1 MKKKLIF
8 SAVLVFSM
16 MALWA
21 QENSKFTVPL
31 IGEEAPSFTARSTNG
46 SVSFPGDYAGKW
58 KILFSHPQ
66 DFTPI
71 CSSEILELAQ
81 MQDDFKKMNVEL
93 VVVSVDPLDMHNSW
107 KSALEMVTYK
117 DRAPV
122 AIKFPLVEDVDL
134 SISRAY
140 GMLHLLPGS
149 IRDVRGE
156 FVVDPDN
163 RDVRG
168 VFVIDPD
175 NKIRATFFYPL
186 EIGRNLD
193 ELERTVAAL
202 QTHDSQNVLTPA
214 NWKPGDDVFVPYQQ
228 DFTKV
233 DPAIYSIAWFM
244 LAKKT
249 N

>member
-21 QENSKFTVPL
+21 QENNKFTVPL

-46 SVSFPGDYAGKW
+46 NVSFPGDYAGKW

-93 VVVSVDPLDMHNSW
+93 VVVSVDPLDTHNSW
-107 KSALEMVTYK
+107 KSALEAVTYK

-140 GMLHLLPGS
+140 GMLHLTPGS
-149 IRDVRGE
+149 IRDVRGV
-156 FVVDPDN
+156 FVV
-163 RDVRG
+163 
-168 VFVIDPD
+168 DPD

-214 NWKPGDDVFVPYQQ
+214 NWKPGDDVFIPYQQ
-228 DFTKV
+228 DLTKV
-233 DPAIYSIAWFM
+233 DPAIYSIAWFI

>member
-8 SAVLVFSM
+8 SAVLIFSV
-16 MALWA
+16 MALWS
-21 QENSKFTVPL
+21 QEDKQFTVPL
-31 IGEEAPSFTARSTNG
+31 IGEKAPSFTAQSTNG
-46 SVSFPGDYAGKW
+46 NINFPGDYAGKW
-58 KILFSHPQ
+58 KIIFSHPG

-81 MQDDFKKMNVEL
+81 MKSDFDKLNAEL
-93 VVVSVDPLDMHNSW
+93 IIVSVDPLEMHKQW
-107 KSALEMVTYK
+107 KSALEEVTYK
-117 DRAPV
+117 GKAPV
-122 AIKFPLVEDVDL
+122 AITFPLVDDVNL
-134 SISRAY
+134 SISKAY
-140 GMLHLLPGS
+140 GMMHHPVGT
-149 IRDVRGE
+149 E
-156 FVVDPDN
+156 

-168 VFVIDPD
+168 VYVIDLD
-175 NKIRATFFYPL
+175 NKIRATFFYPM

-193 ELERTVAAL
+193 EIARTVIAL

-228 DFTKV
+228 DLTKV
-233 DPAIYSIAWFM
+233 DPSIYSIAWFM

>member
-21 QENSKFTVPL
+21 QENNKFTVPL
-31 IGEEAPSFTARSTNG
+31 IGEQAPSFTAQSTNG
-46 SVSFPGDYAGKW
+46 NISFPGDYGGKW

-81 MQDDFKKMNVEL
+81 MQDDFKKLNVEL
-93 VVVSVDPLDMHNSW
+93 VVVSVDPLETHNSW
-107 KSALEMVTYK
+107 KSALEAVTYK

-140 GMLHLLPGS
+140 GMLHLTPGS
-149 IRDVRGE
+149 I
-156 FVVDPDN
+156 

-193 ELERTVAAL
+193 ELERTVMAL

-214 NWKPGDDVFVPYQQ
+214 NWKPGEDVFIPYQQ
-228 DFTKV
+228 DLTKV
-233 DPAIYSIAWFM
+233 DPAVYSIAWFM

>member
-21 QENSKFTVPL
+21 QEKNMFTVPL
-31 IGEEAPSFTARSTNG
+31 IGEEAPSFTAQSTNG
-46 SVSFPGDYAGKW
+46 NISFPGDYAGKW

-81 MQDDFKKMNVEL
+81 MQDDFKKLNVEL

-107 KSALEMVTYK
+107 KSALEAVTYK

-140 GMLHLLPGS
+140 GMLHLTPGS
-149 IRDVRGE
+149 I
-156 FVVDPDN
+156 

-193 ELERTVAAL
+193 ELERTVTAL

-214 NWKPGDDVFVPYQQ
+214 NWKPGEDVFIPYQQ
-228 DFTKV
+228 DLTRV
-233 DPAIYSIAWFM
+233 DPGVYSIAWFM